1 MLPLPLPNAVQ
12 RLSSSFRI
20 DAGPRMFRRMRRDD
34 AIGGMGMEMRY
45 RLAIFDFDGTLAD
58 SFPWFVRVMN
68 EAADIYRFRRVG
80 PADAESLRG
89 LDARHVIRHV
99 GLPTWKVP
107 LVARWMRRRMAA
119 DIGSIALF
127 PGVEAMLRRLA
138 EAGVRIAVVTSN
150 SAANVRR
157 VLGPET
163 ASLVEFYGCGAS
175 LFGKR
180 RKLRAVLRDS
190 GVAPAHAL
198 CIGDEIRDLHAAR
211 TEGIAFAAVTW
222 GYTTADGLA
231 AHRPELIF
239 HHVDEIDGA
248 FGLPR
253 AESPAA

>member
-1 MLPLPLPNAVQ
+1 M
-12 RLSSSFRI
+12 
-20 DAGPRMFRRMRRDD
+20 
-34 AIGGMGMEMRY
+34 GGMGMEMRY

-80 PADAESLRG
+80 PADAEALRG

-99 GLPTWKVP
+99 GLPMWKVP

-127 PGVEAMLRRLA
+127 PGVDAMLRGVA
-138 EAGVRIAVVTSN
+138 ADGVRIAIVSSN

-157 VLGPET
+157 VLGAET
-163 ASLVEFYGCGAS
+163 ASLVGFYGCGAS

-180 RKLRAVLRDS
+180 RHLRRMLRDS
-190 GVAPAHAL
+190 GVAAADAL
-198 CIGDEIRDLHAAR
+198 CVGDEIRDLHAAR
-211 TEGIAFAAVTW
+211 AEGIAFAAVTW

-239 HHVDEIDGA
+239 TRVEQIAEALGI
-248 FGLPR
+248 PI

>member
-1 MLPLPLPNAVQ
+1 
-12 RLSSSFRI
+12 
-20 DAGPRMFRRMRRDD
+20 
-34 AIGGMGMEMRY
+34 MGMEMRY

-68 EAADIYRFRRVG
+68 EAADIYRFRRLD

-99 GLPTWKVP
+99 GLPMWKVP

-119 DIGSIALF
+119 DIASILLF

-138 EAGVRIAVVTSN
+138 EAGVRIAVVSSN
-150 SAANVRR
+150 SAENVRR

-163 ASLVEFYGCGAS
+163 TSLVGFYACGAS
-175 LFGKR
+175 IFGKR
-180 RKLRAVLRDS
+180 RHLRRVLREC
-190 GVAPAHAL
+190 GVAAAEAL

-211 TEGIAFAAVTW
+211 AEGIAFAAVTW
-222 GYTTADGLA
+222 GYTTAEGLA
-231 AHRPELIF
+231 AHRPDF
-239 HHVDEIDGA
+239 VFRRVGEIAAA
-248 FGLPR
+248 FGIPR